1 MKRPMIFIGGL
12 TQKELNQLAELSD
25 FDTLD
30 ILSEITQYTQV
41 YTYTDGTL
49 QIADT
54 PSISRQHECECKSY
68 DEFVTKWGQ
77 YKLWLLL

>member
-1 MKRPMIFIGGL
+1 MK
-12 TQKELNQLAELSD
+12 
-25 FDTLD
+25 
-30 ILSEITQYTQV
+30 EISQYTQV

-68 DEFVTKWGQ
+68 DEFITKWEQ
-77 YKLWLLL
+77 YKLWVML